1 MVEVQEW
8 SEIRRLRFV
17 EGLSKREIARR
28 TGRNRR
34 TVDRALASDQL
45 PKYERPRAGSKLDPF
60 KDEIKRLLTDDS
72 RIPSQRIREKIEE
85 LGYAGGRSI
94 CDDYIRSLRPLYAP
108 ERTFQKTDYR
118 PGEILQ
124 FDLWRP
130 KREIPVGHGQTRKG
144 YVVVCALGYS
154 RAGAGSLIFRKKAPD
169 ILAGL
174 WRGISRLGGV
184 PEQLVIDREAALHA
198 GSGRPTDD
206 FAAFAGALAA
216 KPVILAPRDCQAKGV
231 VERLQGYMATNFEP
245 GRSFSGHRDFQ
256 MQMDQWFAMRANQRV
271 HRELRERPSARLA
284 HEAGK
289 LRPLPDSP
297 STDHRFTI
305 RVPTQPYLRFD
316 TNDYSLDPAFAGRRV
331 EVRAGQSQV
340 QAFAL
345 TSGELVAEHER
356 EFAQHM
362 TITDPAHQSALAKL
376 REQRMQQALSGRAKD
391 VEVEARDLS
400 RYDELVA

>member
-1 MVEVQEW
+1 MQEW

-17 EGLSKREIARR
+17 EGLSKREIAKR

-34 TVDRALASDQL
+34 TVDRALSADQL

-60 KDEIKRLLTDDS
+60 KGEIKRLLSGDPK
-72 RIPSQRIREKIEE
+72 IPSQRIREKIEE
-85 LGYAGGRSI
+85 LGYSGGRSI
-94 CDDYIRSLRPLYAP
+94 CDDFVRGLRPLYAP
-108 ERTFQKTDYR
+108 ERTFQKTEYR

-174 WRGISRLGGV
+174 WRGIDRLGGV
-184 PEQLVIDREAALHA
+184 PEQLVIDREASLHA
-198 GSGRPTDD
+198 GGGRPSDD

-231 VERLQGYMATNFEP
+231 VERLQGYMGTNFEP

-271 HRELRERPSARLA
+271 HRELRERPSARLVR
-284 HEAGK
+284 EAEK
-289 LRPLPDSP
+289 LRDLPPPP

-305 RVPTQPYLRFD
+305 RVPAQPYLRFD
-316 TNDYSLDPAFAGRRV
+316 TNDYSMDPAFAGRRV
-331 EVRAGQSQV
+331 EVRAGQGQV

-345 TSGELVAEHER
+345 NSGELVAEHER
-356 EFAQHM
+356 HFAQHM

-376 REQRMQQALSGRAKD
+376 REQRMEQALSGRAKD
-391 VEVEARDLS
+391 IEVESRDLA

>member
-45 PKYERPRAGSKLDPF
+45 PRYERPRTPSKLDPF
-60 KDEIKRLLTDDS
+60 KDEIKRLLADDPK
-72 RIPSQRIREKIEE
+72 IPSQRIREKIEE
-85 LGYAGGRSI
+85 LGYGGGRSI
-94 CDDYIRSLRPLYAP
+94 CDDFVRSVRPLYAP
-108 ERTFQKTDYR
+108 ERTFQKTEYR

-130 KREIPVGHGQTRKG
+130 KREIPVGNGQTRKG

-174 WRGISRLGGV
+174 WRGIDRLGGV
-184 PEQLVIDREAALHA
+184 PEALVIDREASLHA
-198 GSGRPTDD
+198 GGGRPSDEFT
-206 FAAFAGALAA
+206 AFAGSLAT

-231 VERLQGYMATNFEP
+231 VERLQGYMTTNFEP
-245 GRSFSGHRDFQ
+245 GRSFASPRDFQ
-256 MQMDQWFAMRANQRV
+256 TQMDQWFSMRANQRI
-271 HRELRERPSARLA
+271 HRELRERPSARLTR
-284 HEAGK
+284 ETQR
-289 LRPLPDSP
+289 LRTPAQAPD
-297 STDHRFTI
+297 TDHRFVI
-305 RVPTQPYLRFD
+305 RVPAQPYLRFD
-316 TNDYSLDPAFAGRRV
+316 TNDYSMDPAFAGRRV
-331 EVRAGQSQV
+331 EVRAGQTQV
-340 QAFAL
+340 SAFAL
-345 TSGELVAEHER
+345 TSGELVASHER
-356 EFAQHM
+356 HFARHM
-362 TITDPAHQSALAKL
+362 TITDPVHRQALAAL
-376 REQRMQQALSGRAKD
+376 REERMGRALSGRAKD
-391 VEVEARDLS
+391 VEVEARDLA